1 MNDNPNVPVDDGI
14 DQFVGERLIATLL
27 SAQQT
32 IAMLRQ
38 RSGRALPQEDQRGI
52 DALLSELE
60 SALKELKADNDQEL
74 DQATDN
80 KGQDR
85 TQGTEQSRAGR
96 STESNNERL
105 EPSQATDNE
114 VQGREPHA
122 DAKSGRE
129 HKRVAE
135 VMDPE
140 PVGTTKR
147 AQTSAR
153 AHRQPVAKGRSPQRA
168 LGLG

>member
-38 RSGRALPQEDQRGI
+38 RTGQPLPKEDRRGI
-52 DALLSELE
+52 DNLLSELE

-74 DQATDN
+74 EQATDN

-85 TQGTEQSRAGR
+85 TQGTEQSRESS
-96 STESNNERL
+96 STESSKEPL
-105 EPSQATDNE
+105 EQSQANGE
-114 VQGREPHA
+114 AQGLDPDA
-122 DAKSGRE
+122 DAKPGRE

-135 VMDPE
+135 VMDPA
-140 PVGTTKR
+140 PTGRTRK
-147 AQTSAR
+147 AR
-153 AHRQPVAKGRSPQRA
+153 PSSRTHRQETMKGRSPQRA
-168 LGLG
+168 LGRG